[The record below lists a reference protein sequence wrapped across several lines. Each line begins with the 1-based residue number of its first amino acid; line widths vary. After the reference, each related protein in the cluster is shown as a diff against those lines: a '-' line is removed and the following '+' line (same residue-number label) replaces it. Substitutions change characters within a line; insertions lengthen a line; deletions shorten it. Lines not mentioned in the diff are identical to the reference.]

1 MAPEGLTIS
10 AKSKPNSFPM
20 NYSNPGFDHV
30 TFITEED
37 MVAVADWCHEND
49 CGRRI
54 SFDTFRF
61 RRAEEITAFLLRWS

>member
-1 MAPEGLTIS
+1 MPPEGLTVS
-10 AKSKPNSFPM
+10 ALRKPGPASTD
-20 NYSNPGFDHV
+20 YSNPGFDHV

-37 MVAVADWCHEND
+37 MVAVADWCRENN

-54 SFDTFRF
+54 AFDTFRF